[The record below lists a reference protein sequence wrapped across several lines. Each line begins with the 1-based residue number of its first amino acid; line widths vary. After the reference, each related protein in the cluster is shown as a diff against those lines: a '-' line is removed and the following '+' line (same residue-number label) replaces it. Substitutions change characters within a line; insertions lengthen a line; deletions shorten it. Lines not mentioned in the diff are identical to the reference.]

1 MKNLSCYRKGLKI
14 MYLWIGLGID
24 KENEEFIREYCK
36 KINMKYKVNEQS
48 FTLPQHISLKT
59 SFDTEEYQNIIN
71 DFKNMFKNNKKM
83 NLKVH
88 DIEMVPGVIWLNIE
102 EIPELRK
109 YHNLILNHL
118 KDKYNIE
125 KIGFDGENFKF
136 HSTLFQDVDNK
147 GKVSKLYENIDKD
160 ILINNELKIN
170 QIYFGIS
177 EVGKVG
183 TYKVVDY
190 IELTE

>member
-1 MKNLSCYRKGLKI
+1 

-88 DIEMVPGVIWLNIE
+88 DIEMVPGVIWLNIKE
-102 EIPELRK
+102 KPELRK

-118 KDKYNIE
+118 KEKYNIE
-125 KIGFDGENFKF
+125 KNRI
-136 HSTLFQDVDNK
+136 
-147 GKVSKLYENIDKD
+147 
-160 ILINNELKIN
+160 
-170 QIYFGIS
+170 
-177 EVGKVG
+177 
-183 TYKVVDY
+183 
-190 IELTE
+190 

>member
-1 MKNLSCYRKGLKI
+1 MQKLC
-14 MYLWIGLGID
+14 
-24 KENEEFIREYCK
+24 
-36 KINMKYKVNEQS
+36 
-48 FTLPQHISLKT
+48 ISRG
-59 SFDTEEYQNIIN
+59 FWCPI
-71 DFKNMFKNNKKM
+71 FKNMFKNNKKM

-88 DIEMVPGVIWLNIE
+88 DIEMVPGVIWLNIKE
-102 EIPELRK
+102 KPELRK

-118 KDKYNIE
+118 KEKYNIE

-147 GKVSKLYENIDKD
+147 EKVSELYENIDKD

>member
-1 MKNLSCYRKGLKI
+1 

-102 EIPELRK
+102 EI
-109 YHNLILNHL
+109 
-118 KDKYNIE
+118 
-125 KIGFDGENFKF
+125 FNFESFKR
-136 HSTLFQDVDNK
+136 
-147 GKVSKLYENIDKD
+147 
-160 ILINNELKIN
+160 
-170 QIYFGIS
+170 
-177 EVGKVG
+177 
-183 TYKVVDY
+183 
-190 IELTE
+190 

>member
-1 MKNLSCYRKGLKI
+1 

-88 DIEMVPGVIWLNIE
+88 DIEMVPGVIWLNIKE
-102 EIPELRK
+102 KPELRK

-118 KDKYNIE
+118 KEKYNIE

-136 HSTLFQDVDNK
+136 HSTLFQDVE
-147 GKVSKLYENIDKD
+147 VSKLYENIDKD

>member
-1 MKNLSCYRKGLKI
+1 

-48 FTLPQHISLKT
+48 FTLPQNISLKT

-88 DIEMVPGVIWLNIE
+88 DIEMVPGVIWLNIKE
-102 EIPELRK
+102 KPELRK

-118 KDKYNIE
+118 KEKYNIE

>member
-1 MKNLSCYRKGLKI
+1 
-14 MYLWIGLGID
+14 
-24 KENEEFIREYCK
+24 
-36 KINMKYKVNEQS
+36 
-48 FTLPQHISLKT
+48 
-59 SFDTEEYQNIIN
+59 
-71 DFKNMFKNNKKM
+71 MFKNIKKM
-83 NLKVH
+83 NLKVY
-88 DIEMVPGVIWLNIE
+88 DIEMVLGVILLNIKE
-102 EIPELRK
+102 PELRK

-147 GKVSKLYENIDKD
+147 EKVSELYENIDKD

>member
-1 MKNLSCYRKGLKI
+1 

-24 KENEEFIREYCK
+24 KENENFIREYCREK
-36 KINMKYKVNEQS
+36 KKKYVVNEQS

-59 SFDTEEYQNIIN
+59 SFDTDNYQEIIN
-71 DFKNMFKNNKKM
+71 ELKRLFSDSQKM
-83 NLKVH
+83 NLKVQ

-102 EIPELRK
+102 EKTELRN
-109 YHNLILNHL
+109 YHNLILKFL
-118 KDKYNIE
+118 KEKYSIDKT
-125 KIGFDGENFKF
+125 GFDGDSFKF

-147 GKVSKLYENIDKD
+147 EMVSKLFENIDKVVWID
-160 ILINNELKIN
+160 RKLIANRL
-170 QIYFGIS
+170 YFGIS

-190 IELTE
+190 IDLSD

>member
-1 MKNLSCYRKGLKI
+1 
-14 MYLWIGLGID
+14 MYLWIGLGLD

-36 KINMKYKVNEQS
+36 KVNMRFKVNEQS

-59 SFDTEEYQNIIN
+59 SFDTDKYHNIID

-83 NLKVH
+83 NLKVY
-88 DIEMVPGVIWLNIE
+88 DVEMVPGVIWLNIT
-102 EIPELRK
+102 EIPELRE

-118 KDKYNIE
+118 KEKYNIE

-147 GKVSKLYENIDKD
+147 EKVSELYNNIDKNF
-160 ILINNELKIN
+160 LINNELKIN
-170 QIYFGIS
+170 IIYFGIS
-177 EVGKVG
+177 EIGKVS
-183 TYKVVDY
+183 TYKVIDF
-190 IELTE
+190 IELC

>member
-1 MKNLSCYRKGLKI
+1 MF
-14 MYLWIGLGID
+14 LWIGLEID

-48 FTLPQHISLKT
+48 FTLPQRISLKT
-59 SFDTEEYQNIIN
+59 SFNTEEYLNIIN
-71 DFKNMFKNNKKM
+71 DFKNMFKKNKKM

>member
-1 MKNLSCYRKGLKI
+1 

-36 KINMKYKVNEQS
+36 KVNMKYKVNEQS
-48 FTLPQHISLKT
+48 FTLHISLKT

-88 DIEMVPGVIWLNIE
+88 DIEMVPGVIWLNIKE
-102 EIPELRK
+102 KPELRK

-118 KDKYNIE
+118 KEKYNIE

-190 IELTE
+190 IKLTE

>member
-1 MKNLSCYRKGLKI
+1 

-88 DIEMVPGVIWLNIE
+88 DIEMVPGVIWLNIKE
-102 EIPELRK
+102 VPELRE
-109 YHNLILNHL
+109 YHNLILKHL
-118 KDKYNIE
+118 KEKYNIE

-147 GKVSKLYENIDKD
+147 AKVSKLFKNIDKD
-160 ILINNELKIN
+160 ILIARKI
-170 QIYFGIS
+170 IADRLYFGIS

-190 IELTE
+190 IELSK